1 MYICVDRTDNLT
13 ILNLHFIAQSA
24 ESPLQGRNVQNI
36 ICHSFIFWPRV
47 ATSIFSD
54 FKQSWDEEVQSKLF
68 IKTFEKQM
76 APKLNI
82 KNILYNINSVLFILP
97 EKGNWYNNA
106 AGHIE
111 AQEASL
117 LPCLLLVSCFSRDNE
132 HSAVGGTLG
141 PQEGDGEGPE
151 HAGPARGIYS
161 TLYMSTIKCFTL

>member
-1 MYICVDRTDNLT
+1 M
-13 ILNLHFIAQSA
+13 
-24 ESPLQGRNVQNI
+24 
-36 ICHSFIFWPRV
+36 
-47 ATSIFSD
+47 
-54 FKQSWDEEVQSKLF
+54 QSKLF

-82 KNILYNINSVLFILP
+82 KNILYNINSVLFILSL
-97 EKGNWYNNA
+97 EKGNWYNTA
-106 AGHIE
+106 AGHID

-141 PQEGDGEGPE
+141 PQEGDGEGQE